1 MNWGAEHYE
10 AAMICFITVPFFMQL
25 EEKVLL
31 LIEPKLWKSYA
42 VVVYVF
48 KENKEPLK
56 SLE

>member
-1 MNWGAEHYE
+1 MKLGAEHYE
-10 AAMICFITVPFFMQL
+10 AAMVCFITVPFFMQL

-31 LIEPKLWKSYA
+31 LTEPMVWKSHS

>member
-1 MNWGAEHYE
+1 MGAEHYE
-10 AAMICFITVPFFMQL
+10 AAMVCFITVPFFMQL

-31 LIEPKLWKSYA
+31 LTEPMVWKSHS